1 MSIDACS
8 PIKTSALRKL
18 FVFLNFNLKDVRKV
32 EVVHKSRKSY
42 CGIYSHS
49 TLITWR
55 ATRKLRADL
64 RNSEFISFSAASHSR
79 ENSCHVS
86 L

>member
-8 PIKTSALRKL
+8 PIKPSALRKL
-18 FVFLNFNLKDVRKV
+18 FVFLHFNLKDVRKV
-32 EVVHKSRKSY
+32 EIVHKCRKSY
-42 CGIYSHS
+42 YGIYSHS
-49 TLITWR
+49 KLIIWR

-64 RNSEFISFSAASHSR
+64 KDSEFISFSAASHSR